1 MEQGIDFTIEPF
13 KPHKHGPRSDK
24 GKLTTTRKLVR
35 SGNNSISKKE
45 VGVNRFSK
53 S

>member
-24 GKLTTTRKLVR
+24 GKMHNYPKSRK
-35 SGNNSISKKE
+35 NWQ
-45 VGVNRFSK
+45 
-53 S
+53 